1 MRQNPIITSD
11 LQTRNISQN
20 VNISLRRV
28 DLNFMGNKT
37 LSRYSKE
44 KKLELS
50 GVQADVNR
58 VLFWLSSKRDDY
70 VRSYLKGGVLYD
82 LLGSLANEP
91 NLEYWKEEIIRRF
104 NEEFSGEMTLLFIE
118 LTINKKTRTLIIN
131 MVVRDNFS
139 NITFPVN
146 TEAAL

>member
-91 NLEYWKEEIIRRF
+91 NLEYWKEEITRRF
-104 NEEFSGEMTLLFIE
+104 NEEFSGEMTLFFIE

>member
-58 VLFWLSSKRDDY
+58 ELFWLSSKRDDY

-91 NLEYWKEEIIRRF
+91 NLEYWKEEITRRF
-104 NEEFSGEMTLLFIE
+104 NEEFSGEMTLFFIE